1 MKKTTAS
8 SGMGASSAAG
18 MSIGGTKA
26 PTTGVKKGVVRV
38 PSGTR
43 RAAGGAIHPNTYST
57 KAK

>member
-1 MKKTTAS
+1 MKKTT
-8 SGMGASSAAG
+8 GMGASSASGMTG

-26 PTTGVKKGVVRV
+26 PTTQVKKGGARV

-43 RAAGGAIHPNTYST
+43 RTTTGLPTSTYST